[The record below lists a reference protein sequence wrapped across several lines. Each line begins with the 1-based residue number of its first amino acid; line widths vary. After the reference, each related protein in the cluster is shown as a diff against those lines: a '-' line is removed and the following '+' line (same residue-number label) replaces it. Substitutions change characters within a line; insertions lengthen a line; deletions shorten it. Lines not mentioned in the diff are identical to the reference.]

1 MAYFYDFHTDTCETS
16 HTIYAVFTRFTQ
28 HQIEWFPRHICCLNK
43 SIGKAW
49 HRWKESPF
57 RISVWIIISIW
68 ALLIYSVTT
77 VIREKSL
84 PNGQM
89 WVVNKWRVR
98 WKKGGR
104 YFTQNRTLSKT
115 LQISHAVLFR
125 CLKQCSTCFFPEACF
140 LLEILR
146 MQKNT
151 FFRGH
156 PLGTFCWMKNKRT
169 FCFAKRWS
177 HYNTLIIYYCFVSA
191 SG

>member
-1 MAYFYDFHTDTCETS
+1 MFHHYIGQYSFYLPFNTKKQVAFPWLVERVDLSACNWEMNASGEWDIKSAYLSLCRVGMTQQSESST
-16 HTIYAVFTRFTQ
+16 VFRRKKPVKFARAQ
-28 HQIEWFPRHICCLNK
+28 HN
-43 SIGKAW
+43 
-49 HRWKESPF
+49 
-57 RISVWIIISIW
+57 
-68 ALLIYSVTT
+68 
-77 VIREKSL
+77 
-84 PNGQM
+84 N
-89 WVVNKWRVR
+89 WRVR
-98 WKKGGR
+98 WKKGVR

-125 CLKQCSTCFFPEACF
+125 CLKQCSACFFPEACF

-146 MQKNT
+146 MRKNT

>member
-1 MAYFYDFHTDTCETS
+1 MQRDQ
-16 HTIYAVFTRFTQ
+16 IYLW
-28 HQIEWFPRHICCLNK
+28 ELK
-43 SIGKAW
+43 
-49 HRWKESPF
+49 
-57 RISVWIIISIW
+57 IISQGSAVGKWHIFQHEKINFLSQSNH
-68 ALLIYSVTT
+68 AIFLLWYKMFKV
-77 VIREKSL
+77 
-84 PNGQM
+84 N
-89 WVVNKWRVR
+89 NKWRVR
-98 WKKGGR
+98 WKKDVR

-125 CLKQCSTCFFPEACF
+125 CLKHCSACFFPEACF
-140 LLEILR
+140 LFEILR
-146 MQKNT
+146 MRKNA